1 MNINGASDSQTKAP
15 IHGVDTAPI
24 PDEWLAA
31 LSRGIALEPHGTS
44 STDAN
49 LVERKA
55 LGILASRLT
64 SILRI

>member
-1 MNINGASDSQTKAP
+1 MNINGTSDSQTMAP
-15 IHGVDTAPI
+15 ILGVDRAPI

-31 LSRGIALEPHGTS
+31 LSRGMALGPQGTS

-49 LVERKA
+49 LAERKT
-55 LGILASRLT
+55 LGILARRLT

>member
-1 MNINGASDSQTKAP
+1 MNINGTSDGQTMAP
-15 IHGVDTAPI
+15 VLGVDRAPI

-31 LSRGIALEPHGTS
+31 LSRGVALEPRGPS

-49 LVERKA
+49 LAERKA
-55 LGILASRLT
+55 LGILARRLT